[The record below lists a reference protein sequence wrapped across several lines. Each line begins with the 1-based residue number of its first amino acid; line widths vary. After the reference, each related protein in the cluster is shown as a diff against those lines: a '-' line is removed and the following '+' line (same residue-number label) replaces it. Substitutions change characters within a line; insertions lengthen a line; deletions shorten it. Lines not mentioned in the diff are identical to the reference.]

1 MSAPHD
7 VTVEVRVNGE
17 PRRATMDART
27 TLADAIRDHFDLPGT
42 HVGCGEGA
50 CGACTV
56 LLDGEAVRG
65 CLVLAAQADGRE
77 VTTVEGLEG
86 AAGELHPLQRAFAE
100 QHALQ
105 CGFCTPGMLLTA
117 LALLREHPDPSEAQV
132 RERLGGNLC
141 RCTGYRGIVAAVRA
155 AASTEPDPPTP
166 GGTP

>member
-1 MSAPHD
+1 MIERAIR
-7 VTVEVRVNGE
+7 VTVNGRIHEKTVAVRK
-17 PRRATMDART
+17 
-27 TLADAIRDHFDLPGT
+27 TLADFLREDLDLTGT
-42 HVGCGEGA
+42 HLGCEHGV

-56 LLDGEAVRG
+56 LIDGQTARACLTFAVQ
-65 CLVLAAQADGRE
+65 AAGRAI
-77 VTTVEGLEG
+77 TTIEGLG
-86 AAGELHPLQRAFAE
+86 APDGKLNILQQAFVE
-100 QHALQ
+100 HHGLQ

-117 LALLREHPDPSEAQV
+117 LSLLREDPDPSEARV

>member
-7 VTVEVRVNGE
+7 VTVELRVNGD

-56 LLDGEAVRG
+56 LLDGEDVRG

-86 AAGELHPLQRAFAE
+86 AAGELHLLQRAFAE
-100 QHALQ
+100 HDA
-105 CGFCTPGMLLTA
+105 
-117 LALLREHPDPSEAQV
+117 
-132 RERLGGNLC
+132 
-141 RCTGYRGIVAAVRA
+141 AAVRLLHARHAAHRAGA
-155 AASTEPDPPTP
+155 AARGP
-166 GGTP
+166 GPVGGAGPRAPRRQPLPLHGLPRHRRRGPCGRFDRT